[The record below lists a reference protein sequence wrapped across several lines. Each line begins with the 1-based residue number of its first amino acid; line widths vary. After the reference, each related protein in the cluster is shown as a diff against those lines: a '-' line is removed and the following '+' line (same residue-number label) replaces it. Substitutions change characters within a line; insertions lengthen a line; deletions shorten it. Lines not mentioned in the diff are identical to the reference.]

1 MPKFEA
7 KKSDLALPFKF
18 SAGGIK
24 ATAIFIGRASELTA
38 SEAYSWVKSSDKGT
52 ENASLFAEGIW
63 SLSQP
68 TAATVLSGKC
78 PI

>member
-7 KKSDLALPFKF
+7 KKSELALPFKF

-52 ENASLFAEGIW
+52 GQVSI
-63 SLSQP
+63 
-68 TAATVLSGKC
+68 
-78 PI
+78 I